1 MASPFR
7 QASFQPIP
15 GVAPHEWGVPV
26 DVSARVFPITAS
38 DPIQERRVLS
48 AAFHAGVQDR
58 IASLRAR
65 REPHRYTVFP
75 FSNIVIG
82 RIIPPPKKGSRQ
94 EDPRPFFTFRALLQT
109 LQHPAFSSWPDG
121 WVDAGVAQ
129 GACLSASWAPIC
141 LDEFPHGA
149 SFVGSPSAMDVRLV
163 RH

>member
-1 MASPFR
+1 VMASPFR

-82 RIIPPPKKGSRQ
+82 RIIPPQKKVLVKRI
-94 EDPRPFFTFRALLQT
+94 RAL
-109 LQHPAFSSWPDG
+109 FSLSGLCCKLSSIQLSHLGLTGG
-121 WVDAGVAQ
+121 WMLVWRKEPV
-129 GACLSASWAPIC
+129 
-141 LDEFPHGA
+141 FRPHGLPFA
-149 SFVGSPSAMDVRLV
+149 RMNSRMVRALSV
-163 RH
+163 PHPPWM